1 MCASVCICMYLC
13 ACELRFMQKPEALSP
28 LELDL
33 QAVMKY
39 LTYVVGTE
47 LRCFANQYTLLA
59 PEPSLWLLYFHI
71 FTVITD

>member
-1 MCASVCICMYLC
+1 MYLC

-47 LRCFANQYTLLA
+47 LRCFAKSVHTVSPRAISLA
-59 PEPSLWLLYFHI
+59 SVFLHFYCYH
-71 FTVITD
+71 